1 MKEYLKKLPQEIQDL
16 IYLARDIAVRN
27 NIPSYLVGGF
37 ARDLILGV
45 RNFDLDIVVEGDGIK
60 FAEEFA
66 QELNGKLI
74 RHRRFGTATVISK
87 PHLNPVRDHMQPERK
102 HDVSNGVKIDIATAR
117 KEFYPEPAHL
127 PVVESGSLKDD
138 LFRRDFTINAMAI
151 GIADHS
157 FGELIDFFGG
167 REDLRKKSVRVM
179 HKLSFIDDPTRI
191 LRAARFEQRYD
202 FKIEPQTLK
211 FLKEAVCLKMLEVVE
226 PQRIRDDLILILKEE
241 MPLKEIRRIHKL
253 AGLKFLNK
261 KLRGSAKMYALLEAI
276 AKEISWF
283 RKAHSQRRHLDAWL
297 VYLMGLFDSLNAA
310 AIKGICR
317 RYAFRKGEE
326 KRLLDCKGVNK
337 GFIAKLSRKIRPSEI
352 YEMLEP
358 LSYEV
363 ILLLKAKYKNPNLKK
378 HIEGFLGVY
387 NGVRIHICG
396 DDLRRLG
403 IAPGPYYQNIFK
415 KVLNA
420 KLDGMV
426 KTKEEELA
434 LVGKLLKVR

>member
-1 MKEYLKKLPQEIQDL
+1 VREYIKKLPQEIQDL

-27 NIPSYLVGGF
+27 NIPAYLVGGF

-66 QELNGKLI
+66 QELNAKLI
-74 RHRRFGTATVISK
+74 RHRRFGTATVMPK
-87 PHLNPVRDHMQPERK
+87 PHL
-102 HDVSNGVKIDIATAR
+102 KIDIATAR

-151 GIADHS
+151 SIADHS

-167 REDLRKKSVRVM
+167 RDDLRKKSVRVM

-297 VYLMGLFDSLNAA
+297 IYLMGLFDSLNAA
-310 AIKGICR
+310 AIKDICR

-326 KRLLDCKGVNK
+326 KRLLDCKSVNK

-363 ILLLKAKYKNPNLKK
+363 TLLLKAKYKNPNLKK

>member
-66 QELNGKLI
+66 QELNAKLI
-74 RHRRFGTATVISK
+74 RHRRFGTATVLPK
-87 PHLNPVRDHMQPERK
+87 PHL
-102 HDVSNGVKIDIATAR
+102 KIDIATAR

-167 REDLRKKSVRVM
+167 RDDLRKKSVRVM

-241 MPLKEIRRIHKL
+241 MPLKVIRRIHKL

-283 RKAHSQRRHLDAWL
+283 KEAHSQRRHLDAWL

-363 ILLLKAKYKNPNLKK
+363 ILLLKAKYKNPSLKK